1 LSFFRAER
9 TAQVLEGRL
18 LHGSSRRFCGL
29 PVDLLLSGDF
39 TRLRPPLVLDLRLGG
54 RKMLSDGSKY
64 RFLSGGGEMG
74 ALVRAF
80 DWEESPLGSPDVWPQ
95 TLRTTVRLLLNSGHP
110 MFIWYGPGLIQQ

>member
-1 LSFFRAER
+1 
-9 TAQVLEGRL
+9 
-18 LHGSSRRFCGL
+18 
-29 PVDLLLSGDF
+29 
-39 TRLRPPLVLDLRLGG
+39 LVLDLRLGG

-95 TLRTTVRLLLNSGHP
+95 TLGTTVRLLLNSGHP